1 MMTNQIQ
8 MVDLHRQYLRL
19 KPELDQAMQQV
30 IDRTAFINGS
40 EVKEFASQLADYL
53 HVPHVIPCGNGTDAL
68 QIALMTLDLQP
79 GDEVIVPD
87 FTYVAAAEA
96 AALLGLT
103 PVFVDVE
110 PDSFNL
116 DPCKVEQV
124 ITKRTKVIMAV
135 HLFGQCCH
143 MAPLLELAQAHHL
156 YLIEDNAQSMGAV
169 YTFPDGTHSL
179 AGTMGDI
186 GTTSFFPSKPLA
198 CYGDGGALITSNPQ
212 LAERARQIAN
222 HGQQVKYHHQL
233 IGCNSRLDT
242 LQAAILQV
250 KLRHLD
256 LFNQARQAVA
266 QRYDAALSGCP
277 GITIPA
283 KCNDSSHVYHQ
294 YTVQVS
300 GDRRSR
306 LQHYLKERGIPSMIY
321 YPLPLH
327 QQQAFQ
333 HLARTP
339 YPTEQATRLSQTV
352 LSLPIHTEMTEEE
365 IDFIIDS
372 ILHYEQ

>member
-40 EVKEFASQLADYL
+40 EVKEFASQLANYL

-135 HLFGQCCH
+135 HLFGQCGH

-156 YLIEDNAQSMGAV
+156 YLIEDNAQSMGSV
-169 YTFPDGTHSL
+169 YTFPDGTRRL

-256 LFNQARQAVA
+256 QFNQARQAVA
-266 QRYDAALSGCP
+266 QRYDTALGSCP

-294 YTVQVS
+294 YTIQVS

-327 QQQAFQ
+327 QQEAFQ

>member
-40 EVKEFASQLADYL
+40 EVKEFASQLANYL

-135 HLFGQCCH
+135 HLFGQCCY

-169 YTFPDGTHSL
+169 YTFPDGTHRL

-256 LFNQARQAVA
+256 QFNQARQAVA

-294 YTVQVS
+294 YTIQVS

-327 QQQAFQ
+327 RQEAFQ

>member
-1 MMTNQIQ
+1 
-8 MVDLHRQYLRL
+8 
-19 KPELDQAMQQV
+19 
-30 IDRTAFINGS
+30 
-40 EVKEFASQLADYL
+40 
-53 HVPHVIPCGNGTDAL
+53 
-68 QIALMTLDLQP
+68 MTLDLQP

-143 MAPLLELAQAHHL
+143 MAPLLELAQVHHL

-169 YTFPDGTHSL
+169 YTFPDGTHRL

-256 LFNQARQAVA
+256 QFNQARQAVA
-266 QRYDAALSGCP
+266 QRYDAALGGCP

-327 QQQAFQ
+327 QQEAFQ

>member
-1 MMTNQIQ
+1 
-8 MVDLHRQYLRL
+8 
-19 KPELDQAMQQV
+19 
-30 IDRTAFINGS
+30 
-40 EVKEFASQLADYL
+40 
-53 HVPHVIPCGNGTDAL
+53 
-68 QIALMTLDLQP
+68 
-79 GDEVIVPD
+79 
-87 FTYVAAAEA
+87 
-96 AALLGLT
+96 
-103 PVFVDVE
+103 
-110 PDSFNL
+110 
-116 DPCKVEQV
+116 
-124 ITKRTKVIMAV
+124 
-135 HLFGQCCH
+135 
-143 MAPLLELAQAHHL
+143 
-156 YLIEDNAQSMGAV
+156 
-169 YTFPDGTHSL
+169 
-179 AGTMGDI
+179 MGDI

-256 LFNQARQAVA
+256 QFNQARQAVA
-266 QRYDAALSGCP
+266 QRYDAALGSCP

-327 QQQAFQ
+327 QQEAFQ

-339 YPTEQATRLSQTV
+339 YPTGQATRLSQTV